1 MFITKGAFNLHA
13 DYFSDHNAPAKL
25 ETIGGPPQDKLES
38 KVTSN
43 GAPLS
48 PLSRI
53 RNFSGVLQ
61 GVGGQLNDGE
71 SQSG

>member
-1 MFITKGAFNLHA
+1 MFITKGALNANA
-13 DYFSDHNAPAKL
+13 DYFSDNNGQGKL
-25 ETIGGPPQDKLES
+25 ETVGGPSEKLES
-38 KVTSN
+38 KVTSI

-61 GVGGQLNDGE
+61 GVGGQLNDCE
-71 SQSG
+71 S